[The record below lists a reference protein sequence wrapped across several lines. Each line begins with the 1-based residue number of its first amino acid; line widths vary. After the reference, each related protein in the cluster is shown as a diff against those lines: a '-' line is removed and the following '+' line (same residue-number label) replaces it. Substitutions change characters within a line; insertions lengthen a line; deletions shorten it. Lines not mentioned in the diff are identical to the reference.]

1 MRLVVV
7 GPRYVEVRIEALVRA
22 RIGADPARVQ
32 GDIDAALDAFL
43 DPLTGGPLGR
53 GYPFGRN
60 IYYAEMMQV
69 IDNVSG
75 VDHVLNLTLYADGGE
90 GQCGNLCV
98 GPINIPVPGS
108 HTITVKSST
117 E

>member
-7 GPRYVEVRIEALVRA
+7 GPQYVEVQIEALVRA
-22 RIGADPARVQ
+22 RSGADPARVQ
-32 GDIDAALDAFL
+32 GDIESALDMFL

-75 VDHVLNLTLYADGGE
+75 VDHVLNLTLFADGGE

-98 GPINIPVPGS
+98 GPINLPVPGR
-108 HTITVKSST
+108 HTISVKAST